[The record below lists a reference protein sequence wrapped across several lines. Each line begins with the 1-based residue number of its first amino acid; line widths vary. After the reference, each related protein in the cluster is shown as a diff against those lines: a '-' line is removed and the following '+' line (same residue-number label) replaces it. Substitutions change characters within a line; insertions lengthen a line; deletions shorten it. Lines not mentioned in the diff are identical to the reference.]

1 LVAPVSIGDRAI
13 VGAGS
18 VVTED
23 VEDDAL
29 VVARADQKT
38 LRGGA
43 SRWRKR
49 HSTDQS

>member
-1 LVAPVSIGDRAI
+1 MAPVSIGDRAI

-29 VVARADQKT
+29 VVTRADQKS
-38 LRGGA
+38 LLGGA
-43 SRWRKR
+43 PRWRKR
-49 HSTDQS
+49 HSTGQS